1 MAMTYTMISV
11 EEAAATILA
20 HTAPLG
26 AERLAASAAAGRVL
40 ARPIHAAEPMPPF
53 NASTMDGYAVLAG
66 DDSPRRRVLGIIT
79 AGRPLDQTV
88 VPGTAVRIMTG
99 APLPPGADAVIMQE
113 LTREDDGYVILERS
127 ARPGES
133 INPRGQDIAEGQVV
147 LEAGTGLGPAEVGLL
162 ATLGI
167 REVEVYRRP
176 RVAVLSTGDEL
187 VEADQAAPFGAIRDS
202 NRPSLMAAIREA
214 GGEPVSLGIAR
225 DDEETQRRLV
235 RQGLDE
241 ADVLVTSGGVSVG
254 TRDLIKPLLEE
265 VGTVYFGS
273 VALKPG
279 KPLTF
284 AKVGPKAAFGLPG
297 NPVSSLVSFEV
308 FVRPALRKLQGY
320 ARLQRP
326 TVAVTLSHDVRKTP
340 DRTEY
345 QRATV
350 VWMPEGLV
358 ARTTGLQ
365 SSSRLL
371 SMVGAN
377 ALLHIP
383 PGEGTLAAG
392 ASVQA
397 LLIGDLTTE

>member
-1 MAMTYTMISV
+1 MSGRGRRLRRAAGAPAESELGGCFMASYTMIPV
-11 EEAAATILA
+11 EQAAAIILD
-20 HTAPLG
+20 HTEPL
-26 AERLAASAAAGRVL
+26 ATERLPASAAFGRVL
-40 ARPIHAAEPMPPF
+40 ARAVHAAQPMPPF
-53 NASTMDGYAVLAG
+53 DASTVDGYAVLAE
-66 DDSPRRRVLGIIT
+66 DPNPRRKVLAIIT
-79 AGRPLDQTV
+79 AGRPVETAV
-88 VPGTAVRIMTG
+88 ETGTAIRIMTG

-113 LTREDDGYVILERS
+113 FTREDDGHVVLERGV
-127 ARPGES
+127 RPGE
-133 INPRGQDIAEGQVV
+133 NVNRLGRDIADGQVV
-147 LEAGTGLGPAEVGLL
+147 LEPGTALGPAELGLL
-162 ATLGI
+162 ASLGI
-167 REVEVYRRP
+167 GAVEVYRRP
-176 RVAVLSTGDEL
+176 HVAVLSTGDEL
-187 VEADQAAPFGAIRDS
+187 VEADQEAPYGAIRDS

-214 GGEPVSLGIAR
+214 GGEPISLGIAR
-225 DDEETQRRLV
+225 DDEDTQRRLV

-265 VGTVYFGS
+265 VGTVYFGQ

-308 FVRPALRKLQGY
+308 FVRPALRKMQGY
-320 ARLQRP
+320 TRLHRP
-326 TVAVTLSHDVRKTP
+326 TVEVTLGHDVRQTP

-350 VWMPEGLV
+350 VWRPDGLY

-371 SMVGAN
+371 SMLGAN
-377 ALLHIP
+377 A
-383 PGEGTLAAG
+383 
-392 ASVQA
+392 
-397 LLIGDLTTE
+397 